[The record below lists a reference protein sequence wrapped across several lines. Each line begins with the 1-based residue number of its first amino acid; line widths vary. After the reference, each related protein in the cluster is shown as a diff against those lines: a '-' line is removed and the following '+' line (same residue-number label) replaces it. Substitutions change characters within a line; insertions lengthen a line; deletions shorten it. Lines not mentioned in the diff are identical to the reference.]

1 MKRKYVHLDLEDAE
15 KLFGI
20 VIDLRRTPMY
30 RNNHENC
37 RYHRDGLALVEDRLK
52 KEIDVVRRSQGR
64 GEEE

>member
-1 MKRKYVHLDLEDAE
+1 MKRKYVHLDIEDAE

-20 VIDLRRTPMY
+20 VVDLRHTPRY
-30 RNNHENC
+30 HNDHESC
-37 RYHRDGLALVEDRLK
+37 RYHRDGLALVEARLK